1 MRGREC
7 MRRAVVRPAAH
18 RMPATA
24 RMAAAARM
32 ASTATT
38 AAATTVLGIC
48 QSRRGGDRNAEQ
60 QGSDGPNHTR
70 SRLIHVCHPM

>member
-1 MRGREC
+1 
-7 MRRAVVRPAAH
+7 
-18 RMPATA
+18 
-24 RMAAAARM
+24 MAAAARM

>member
-1 MRGREC
+1 
-7 MRRAVVRPAAH
+7 
-18 RMPATA
+18 
-24 RMAAAARM
+24 MAAAARM
-32 ASTATT
+32 AATAT
-38 AAATTVLGIC
+38 AATTVLGIC

>member
-1 MRGREC
+1 

-18 RMPATA
+18 RMSATA

-32 ASTATT
+32 AATAT
-38 AAATTVLGIC
+38 AATTVLGIC